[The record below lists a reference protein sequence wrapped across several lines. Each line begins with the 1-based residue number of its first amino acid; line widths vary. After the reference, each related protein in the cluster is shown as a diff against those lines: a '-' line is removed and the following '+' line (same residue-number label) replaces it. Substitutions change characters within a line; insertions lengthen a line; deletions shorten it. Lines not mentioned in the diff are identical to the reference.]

1 MILRE
6 MEIEVKQWS
15 KTKARNSNLDNPV
28 EVSERDIYSSLQDG
42 DISMEEAT
50 TILLDAIELAKT
62 EVDYLGYM
70 CDSDDNWFIF
80 ASTHLLY
87 RKGRLSNLLQYAR
100 EMNIDSLRREQPS
113 NTNSLIS
120 QIIWKGKKSDLGR
133 VYSTLG
139 HLLDCSKTEWE
150 RHFIGKTGESMYKAT
165 DDHKGGNTRTTEI
178 VALQNASRSM
188 TLE

>member
-1 MILRE
+1 M
-6 MEIEVKQWS
+6 KQWS
-15 KTKARNSNLDNPV
+15 KAKAKKESLSNLA
-28 EVSERDIYSSLQDG
+28 EITVSDIYSSLQDG

-50 TILLDAIELAKT
+50 GILLDAIELAKT

-70 CDSDDNWFIF
+70 CDSDDNWFVF
-80 ASTHLLY
+80 ASTHLCY
-87 RKGRLSNLLQYAR
+87 RKERLSNLLQYAR
-100 EMNIDSLRREQPS
+100 DLNIDSSRREQP
-113 NTNSLIS
+113 NTTNPSIS
-120 QIIWKGKKSDLGR
+120 QIIWKGRKSDLGR

-188 TLE
+188 MLEPDD

>member
-1 MILRE
+1 M
-6 MEIEVKQWS
+6 KQWS
-15 KTKARNSNLDNPV
+15 KAKAKKESLSNLA
-28 EVSERDIYSSLQDG
+28 EITVSDIYSSLQDG

-50 TILLDAIELAKT
+50 GILLDAIELAKT
-62 EVDYLGYM
+62 EVDYLEYM
-70 CDSDDNWFIF
+70 CDSDDNWFMF
-80 ASTHLLY
+80 ASTHLRY
-87 RKGRLSNLLQYAR
+87 RKERLANLLQYAR
-100 EMNIDSLRREQPS
+100 EMNIDSSRREQS
-113 NTNSLIS
+113 NTSNSSIS

-188 TLE
+188 ALVPDD